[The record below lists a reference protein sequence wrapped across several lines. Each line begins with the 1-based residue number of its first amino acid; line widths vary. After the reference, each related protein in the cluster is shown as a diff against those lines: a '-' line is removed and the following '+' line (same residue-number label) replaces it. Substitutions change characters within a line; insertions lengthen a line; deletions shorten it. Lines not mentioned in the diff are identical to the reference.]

1 MTTET
6 VGSTN
11 GTSTSGQSPERLQQA
26 AGDIADKAGRTAE
39 RQASMTMNRVGDT
52 LDDLAR
58 AVRDSGGQL
67 REQRPEIANVAD
79 TAAERVEGVASYLR
93 EHDARDVIDQAEQ
106 FARRQPAL
114 VIGGGLL
121 LGLLAGR
128 LLRSGAEPMS
138 SSRGSA
144 GWTGSTGYG
153 GSTEYGAAGYGG
165 STGYTGTSSTASGVT
180 TPASGYGTGYGASY
194 DTDVLGVPDSAATN
208 LAETDLAAG
217 TEDFSS
223 ATGGSTGSTGSG
235 TGSTRSKSSRRRSGS
250 TGAE

>member
-26 AGDIADKAGRTAE
+26 AGDIAEKAGRTAE

-52 LDDLAR
+52 LDDVAR

-79 TAAERVEGVASYLR
+79 TAAQRVEGVASYLR
-93 EHDARDVIDQAEQ
+93 EHDAREVIDQAEQ

-114 VIGGGLL
+114 VIGAGLL
-121 LGLLAGR
+121 LGLAAGR

-138 SSRGSA
+138 SGTGSA

-153 GSTEYGAAGYGG
+153 GTTGYSG
-165 STGYTGTSSTASGVT
+165 STGYTGSSSTASGVT
-180 TPASGYGTGYGASY
+180 TPGSGYGTGYGASY
-194 DTDVLGVPDSAATN
+194 DTDVLGVPDSTATN
-208 LAETDLAAG
+208 LVETDVAAG
-217 TEDFSS
+217 TEDPSS
-223 ATGGSTGSTGSG
+223 ATGTTGTG
-235 TGSTRSKSSRRRSGS
+235 TGSTRSKSGRRRSGS

>member
-11 GTSTSGQSPERLQQA
+11 GTSTSGKSPERLQQA

-39 RQASMTMNRVGDT
+39 RQAPMTMKRVGDT
-52 LDDLAR
+52 LDDVAR
-58 AVRDSGGQL
+58 AVRDSGGQM

-93 EHDARDVIDQAEQ
+93 EHDAREVLDQAGQ
-106 FARRQPAL
+106 LARRQPAL
-114 VIGGGLL
+114 LIGGGLL
-121 LGLLAGR
+121 LGLVAGR
-128 LLRSGAEPMS
+128 LLRSGAEPMAAGG
-138 SSRGSA
+138 GSA
-144 GWTGSTGYG
+144 QWTGSAGSTGYG
-153 GSTEYGAAGYGG
+153 STGYGG

-180 TPASGYGTGYGASY
+180 TPGSGYGTGYGASY

-208 LAETDLAAG
+208 LVETDLAAG
-217 TEDFSS
+217 TDDVT
-223 ATGGSTGSTGSG
+223 TGSSTGTS
-235 TGSTRSKSSRRRSGS
+235 RSKSSRRRSGS